1 MAPLR
6 YTRRGPFCTCGRRWG
21 PMLGEEPPGAD
32 SGVGQ
37 TAQPLGSGWD
47 VIPRAESPLFIYSIP
62 TVQIPS
68 LPPPPRIDRAPDSCS
83 PDHGVALCMIS
94 CWFSRHCFSLSS
106 VSVSR
111 CSRMETVCKIMGGPA
126 QRGQGSPGCPGDA
139 LSQSCSA
146 TPACCPNASCRLC
159 PPGVLPGPLVAVG
172 RACAFMSTPAGSEQ
186 LSGVCGRG

>member
-1 MAPLR
+1 
-6 YTRRGPFCTCGRRWG
+6 
-21 PMLGEEPPGAD
+21 MLGEEPPGVD

-68 LPPPPRIDRAPDSCS
+68 LPPPPQIDRAPDSCS

-111 CSRMETVCKIMGGPA
+111 CSRMETVWVRTSSWPTMCSSVLVSVWGMLE
-126 QRGQGSPGCPGDA
+126 GSWG
-139 LSQSCSA
+139 
-146 TPACCPNASCRLC
+146 
-159 PPGVLPGPLVAVG
+159 
-172 RACAFMSTPAGSEQ
+172 
-186 LSGVCGRG
+186 